1 MQTGRFITIATNY
14 TLQHLYMFPI
24 CVKIISC
31 MEDVYRMNDL
41 REYGGYSKIVGGKK
55 KIYCTGVLGNWKY

>member
-31 MEDVYRMNDL
+31 
-41 REYGGYSKIVGGKK
+41 GGYIEWMIWWRV
-55 KIYCTGVLGNWKY
+55 YGVANSGWAERRFTMGA